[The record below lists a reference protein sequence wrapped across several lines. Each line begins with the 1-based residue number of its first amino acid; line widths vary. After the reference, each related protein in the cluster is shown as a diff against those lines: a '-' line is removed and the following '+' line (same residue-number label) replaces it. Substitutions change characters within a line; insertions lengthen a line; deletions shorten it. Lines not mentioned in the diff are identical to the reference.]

1 MRPKNNLIALL
12 VLCLFCTFSCAIA
25 ASHKTVTAQIEIKA
39 PPEAVFEAIRK
50 ERNDETL
57 HRKLES
63 YDGKTAIIKEH
74 LENVAI
80 YGQVDCLWQE
90 SEEPYKRIDYKLL
103 SSNKFKEA
111 FGHYDLVAEHDGKST
126 LLEMESFID
135 AGMNIPFAAEMT
147 RLNAAKDARVR
158 LERIKKAAEAK
169 TELSSNAHGN

>member
-1 MRPKNNLIALL
+1 MRPKTLTALL
-12 VLCLFCTFSCAIA
+12 VLCLFCTLSCALA
-25 ASHKTVTAQIEIKA
+25 ENHKTVTAKIEIQA
-39 PPEAVFEAIRK
+39 PPEAVFDAIRQ
-50 ERNDETL
+50 ERNDQSL

-103 SSNKFKEA
+103 NSNKFKEA
-111 FGHYDLVAEHDGKST
+111 FGHYDLVAEHNGKST
-126 LLEMESFID
+126 LLEMESYID
-135 AGMNIPFAAEMT
+135 AGLCIPFAAEMT

-169 TELSSNAHGN
+169 AELSSNAHAN